1 MLNAWVEQ
9 PEVRYRGLPRE
20 IHFTEQGLNSPDY
33 SEKSLRDQAAG
44 MAYTWEKI
52 RKMKN
57 VKCYYYHLWADDPG
71 EGGLRLGLRKFHD
84 YADDPL
90 GKKPIW
96 EVVRAFETPEWEK
109 VSEPYKAV
117 IGVKEWSEIR
127 YKGKI
132 E

>member
-1 MLNAWVEQ
+1 
-9 PEVRYRGLPRE
+9 
-20 IHFTEQGLNSPDY
+20 
-33 SEKSLRDQAAG
+33 

-90 GKKPIW
+90 AKSPFGRWCALSKHPNGKGSAS
-96 EVVRAFETPEWEK
+96 RT
-109 VSEPYKAV
+109 
-117 IGVKEWSEIR
+117 R
-127 YKGKI
+127 L
-132 E
+132 